1 VRSVVSALKMLM
13 GLCIWPWPHNILSG
27 LNAAHM
33 LGPVSGVS
41 WFSRPTRSAGVWTRL
56 GVTRADF
63 CIAHLQLKTPFALGF
78 VDEIWR
84 RQTWT
89 QPFTHH

>member
-1 VRSVVSALKMLM
+1 MRFVVSPLKMLM

-33 LGPVSGVS
+33 LGPLSGVS
-41 WFSRPTRSAGVWTRL
+41 WHSSAKGQLVCVWTRL
-56 GVTRADF
+56 GGTRADF
-63 CIAHLQLKTPFALGF
+63 CIAHVQLKTPFALGF

-84 RQTWT
+84 RQTCT
-89 QPFTHH
+89 LVSQ